1 MPDCKLPQLLF
12 APVQR
17 LTTARAAR
25 CNLACSINLYD
36 SAQGAGQCD
45 ALIAAGS
52 LSCTGNLAEGGDYAG

>member
-1 MPDCKLPQLLF
+1 MPDCKLPQLLI

-45 ALIAAGS
+45 ALLAAGA
-52 LSCTGNLAEGGDYAG
+52 LSCTGNLAAGGEHAG